1 MLNSTS
7 DMTKLQTSSDLFGR
21 GDDELMQA
29 RVVPDVRVQVTK
41 EASDHR
47 KKEKDAE
54 MLFDNDD

>member
-1 MLNSTS
+1 
-7 DMTKLQTSSDLFGR
+7 MTKLQTSSDLFGR